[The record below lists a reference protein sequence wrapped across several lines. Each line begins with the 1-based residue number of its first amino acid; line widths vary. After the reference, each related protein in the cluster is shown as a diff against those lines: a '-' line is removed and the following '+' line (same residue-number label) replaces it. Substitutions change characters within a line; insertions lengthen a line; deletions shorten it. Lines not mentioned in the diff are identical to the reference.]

1 MTGFAPLLAQ
11 LAANRFL
18 PVPPPQLIYC
28 GDGDYRAI
36 GAEFLG
42 HFVRRGGL
50 APAER
55 VLDIGCGPGRIAVPL
70 TQYLSDAG
78 SYDGVDVV
86 ADGIA
91 WCRASISPLY
101 PRFRFHLLDVAHP
114 LYNPAGRCALT
125 DTTLPFPDAA
135 FDFIA
140 MVSLLT
146 HLAADGL
153 AHYAAEA
160 ARLLAPGGRC
170 FVTAFLLNPPARAAL
185 RAGGGRWAVDP
196 DDAGPVVPGDPA
208 TPLAASAFDEDFFL
222 AAFLRAGLRRKRPAA
237 YGHWSG
243 RPAEIFQDVCIF
255 ERG

>member
-1 MTGFAPLLAQ
+1 MTALEPLLVH
-11 LAANRFL
+11 LAANRFM
-18 PVPPPQLIYC
+18 PAPPQHLLNC

-50 APAER
+50 LPDER

-70 TQYLSDAG
+70 TQYLSAEG

-86 ADGIA
+86 AESIG
-91 WCRASISPLY
+91 WCSERITAAY
-101 PRFRFHLLDVAHP
+101 PRARFHRLDAAHAI
-114 LYNPAGRCALT
+114 YNPSGQHDLSATR
-125 DTTLPFPDAA
+125 LPFPDAS
-135 FDFIA
+135 FDFIC

-146 HLAADGL
+146 HLDADGL
-153 AHYAAEA
+153 AHYAGEA

-170 FVTAFLLNPPARAAL
+170 FATAFLLNPPARDAL
-185 RAGGGRWAVDP
+185 RAGGGRWSFDP
-196 DDAGPVVPGDPA
+196 DDPGPVVPGDRA
-208 TPLAASAFDEDFFL
+208 VPLAASAFDEDFLL
-222 AAFLRAGLRRKRPAA
+222 AAFLRVGLRRKRPAA

-243 RPAEIFQDVCIF
+243 RQAVNFQDICIF